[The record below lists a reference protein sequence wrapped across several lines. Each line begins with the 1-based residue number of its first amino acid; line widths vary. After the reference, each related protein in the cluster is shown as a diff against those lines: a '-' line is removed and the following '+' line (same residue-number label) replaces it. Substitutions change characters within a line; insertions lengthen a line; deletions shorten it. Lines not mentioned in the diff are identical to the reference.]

1 MLQDF
6 RLKVF
11 MAVAEYGS
19 FTKAAESLR
28 VSQPAVS
35 QNIAELEKN
44 LNVRLFQRL
53 RGENVLTPEGQV
65 FAMYASR
72 ILATQAEAE
81 LLFSDLDCPVIRI
94 SSAEDVFN
102 QIILPALNDFIS
114 VHPDV
119 AIVHT
124 YSEDYDLLVA
134 FESVSLSDRTNL
146 KMVYKPKQ
154 AFESTK
160 TCQVLKNILGF

>member
-19 FTKAAESLR
+19 FTKAAESLG

-35 QNIAELEKN
+35 QNIAELERT
-44 LNVRLFQRL
+44 LGVRLFQRL

-65 FAMYASR
+65 FVCYASR
-72 ILATQAEAE
+72 ILATEAEAE
-81 LLFSDLDCPVIRI
+81 LLFSDLDCQIIRI
-94 SSAEDVFN
+94 SAAEDVFN
-102 QIILPALNDFIS
+102 QIILPALHDFIS
-114 VHPDV
+114 VHPDIALV
-119 AIVHT
+119 NT
-124 YSEDYDLLVA
+124 DTDDYDLFVA
-134 FESVSLSDRTNL
+134 FEPVSLSDRANL

-154 AFESTK
+154 AFALTK

>member
-1 MLQDF
+1 
-6 RLKVF
+6 

-19 FTKAAESLR
+19 FTKAAELLR

-35 QNIAELEKN
+35 QNVAELEKN
-44 LNVRLFQRL
+44 LGVRLFQRL

-65 FAMYASR
+65 FATYASR
-72 ILATQAEAE
+72 ILAIEEEAE
-81 LLFSDLDCPVIRI
+81 LLFSPLDCSVIRI

-102 QIILPALNDFIS
+102 QIILPALHDFIS

-119 AIVHT
+119 ALVHT
-124 YSEDYDLLVA
+124 NSDDYDILVT
-134 FESVSLSDRTNL
+134 FEPVSLSDRANL

-154 AFESTK
+154 AFALTK

>member
-1 MLQDF
+1 
-6 RLKVF
+6 
-11 MAVAEYGS
+11 MAVAECGS

-35 QNIAELEKN
+35 QNIAELEKG

-124 YSEDYDLLVA
+124 DSEDYDLLVA
-134 FESVSLSDRTNL
+134 FEPVSLSDRTNL
-146 KMVYKPKQ
+146 KMVYKPRQ

>member
-19 FTKAAESLR
+19 FTKAAESLG

-35 QNIAELEKN
+35 QNIAELERN
-44 LNVRLFQRL
+44 LGARLFQRL

-65 FAMYASR
+65 FVTYASR
-72 ILATQAEAE
+72 ILSTEAEAE
-81 LLFSDLDCPVIRI
+81 LLFSALDCRAIRI
-94 SSAEDVFN
+94 ASAEDVFN
-102 QIILPALNDFIS
+102 QIILPALHDFIS

-119 AIVHT
+119 ALVHT
-124 YSEDYDLLVA
+124 DSDDYDLFVA
-134 FESVSLSDRTNL
+134 FEPVSISDRSNL

-154 AFESTK
+154 AFALTK